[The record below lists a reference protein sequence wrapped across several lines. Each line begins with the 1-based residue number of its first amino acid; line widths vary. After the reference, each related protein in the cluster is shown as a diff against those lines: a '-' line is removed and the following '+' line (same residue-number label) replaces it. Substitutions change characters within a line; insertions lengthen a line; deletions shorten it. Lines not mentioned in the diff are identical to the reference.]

1 MVVAELIKNAPIE
14 KEDANTYPVIEGLS
28 VGQPVIIEH
37 RYASRD
43 EFSSDTVIIRKRSS
57 VDSASQDRVIVR
69 YDDQPKGTPEVIL
82 HDQIESGEIRVLA
95 DPDLFT
101 PENQPFH
108 PVATHTQ
115 VAFAN
120 FLGVSMA
127 RVMQMNLITGVLPIA
142 LRDSSES

>member
-1 MVVAELIKNAPIE
+1 M
-14 KEDANTYPVIEGLS
+14 IEGLR

-43 EFSSDTVIIRKRSS
+43 EFSSDMVIIRKRSS
-57 VDSASQDRVIVR
+57 VDSASQNRVIVR

-82 HDQIESGEIRVLA
+82 HDQIESGEVRVLA
-95 DPDLFT
+95 DPNLFT

-108 PVATHTQ
+108 PIATRTQ

-127 RVMQMNLITGVLPIA
+127 KVMQMDLIKGTLPIA
-142 LRDSSES
+142 FREANESQAL